1 MFIFRAGFWKGV
13 YHLADPKITMA
24 SMAAI
29 FLGAC
34 AAKARG
40 ALEPGMLGLIIIG
53 IWCLETAKNASGEI
67 FDFDSGADPGVKPED
82 RSPFSGG
89 KRVIVDSLLT
99 RGETKGVAAAF
110 YAACAAIGLWIALA
124 RVPGVLCVGLT
135 GAALAYFYNAPPFQL
150 SYHGW
155 GEAAVGVV
163 YGPLIGGG
171 TYLALAGG
179 LPWRVLA
186 LMAPLGLA
194 VAAFLWINEF
204 PDYDADRA
212 AGKRNWVVRLGR
224 EKAARVFGALVAT
237 TAVALGLL
245 PLTGIPRAVWLGEL
259 FLVPA
264 LLATVILRRAP
275 TDISRIIPAQ
285 ALSLAAFLTLS
296 LGAGIGILMR

>member
-1 MFIFRAGFWKGV
+1 MFMFRAGFWKGV
-13 YHLADPKITMA
+13 YHLADPKITLA

-40 ALEPGMLGLIIIG
+40 AVDPWILALIVVG

-67 FDFDSGADPGVKPED
+67 FDFDSGADTGVKPED

-99 RGETKGVAAAF
+99 RKETMGIAAAF

-124 RVPGVLCVGLT
+124 RQPGVLCVGLT

-155 GEAAVGVV
+155 GEAAVGLA

-179 LPWRVLA
+179 LPWQILVL
-186 LMAPLGLA
+186 MVPLGLA
-194 VAAFLWINEF
+194 VADFLWINEF
-204 PDYDADRA
+204 PDYESDKA
-212 AGKRNWVVRLGR
+212 AGKRNWVVCLGRKRRLGCSR
-224 EKAARVFGALVAT
+224 GWRGR
-237 TAVALGLL
+237 
-245 PLTGIPRAVWLGEL
+245 PRL
-259 FLVPA
+259 FWPC
-264 LLATVILRRAP
+264 
-275 TDISRIIPAQ
+275 
-285 ALSLAAFLTLS
+285 FL
-296 LGAGIGILMR
+296 